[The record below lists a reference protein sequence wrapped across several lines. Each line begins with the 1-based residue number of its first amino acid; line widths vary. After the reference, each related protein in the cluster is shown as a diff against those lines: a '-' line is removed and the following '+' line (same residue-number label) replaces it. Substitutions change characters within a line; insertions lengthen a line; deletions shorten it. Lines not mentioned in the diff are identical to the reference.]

1 MQKENGIEKDNNGY
15 MNYLENNNQLAI
27 SEGNTTIPYVAQ
39 AKSRRQKSFGF
50 SQILLSTVNPCSGIS
65 SINQHLYSGQKAKT
79 SFQIVTIICHLDG

>member
-27 SEGNTTIPYVAQ
+27 SEGNTKIPYVAQ
-39 AKSRRQKSFGF
+39 AKRRRQKSFGF
-50 SQILLSTVNPCSGIS
+50 SQILLPTVNPCSGIS